1 MQPPV
6 PGAHK
11 PRFSLGNAND
21 DDSDDDNDV
30 NDGPPT
36 IIINDAS
43 PRPDQPQP
51 QSEPAPA
58 PSQQPSA
65 PSERPKSKPQAVAD
79 KARDPD
85 NEKVTET
92 DDPIQAAQTYP
103 PGQKNETTAKQAN
116 PASDSPDA
124 GAPQPSHGSSWRDK
138 LPPVPAA
145 LAWVTPRLN
154 WKGFRPVLRAS
165 ISAWCGLILMM
176 GTKSEAWLGQASF
189 LVLVVATINPA
200 NAPIA
205 TTLELTFFQVV
216 LVAAAW
222 GWVCLGLLIAWA
234 ARTEFHLTAA
244 NYTTVSGIAAPYVAQ
259 GLTGSDLMLAVQQ
272 AIFHGYFLEARS
284 SAVSAIFLGVGAGF
298 LLWLRGHLGPGPVLF
313 GIIVSPSARTRA
325 SVAKG

>member
-6 PGAHK
+6 LGANK
-11 PRFSLGNAND
+11 PRFSLGTAHD
-21 DDSDDDNDV
+21 DDSDDDNDI
-30 NDGPPT
+30 NEGPPT

-43 PRPDQPQP
+43 PRPDQP
-51 QSEPAPA
+51 APA
-58 PSQQPSA
+58 ESSA
-65 PSERPKSKPQAVAD
+65 ASSEDKPPSKPQAVVD
-79 KARDPD
+79 KVRDPN
-85 NEKVTET
+85 NEKATET
-92 DDPIQAAQTYP
+92 EDPIQAAQTYP
-103 PGQKNETTAKQAN
+103 PGQKNETTAQQAN
-116 PASDSPDA
+116 PADPSADA
-124 GAPQPSHGSSWRDK
+124 GAPASPAHQSWRAK

-205 TTLELTFFQVV
+205 TTLELTLWQVL
-216 LVAAAW
+216 LVACAW

-244 NYTTVSGIAAPYVAQ
+244 NYTAVSGIAAPYVAQ
-259 GLTGSDLMLAVQQ
+259 GLTGSDLTLAVEE

-284 SAVSAIFLGVGAGF
+284 SAVAAVFLGVGAGF
-298 LLWLRGHLGPGPVLF
+298 LLWLRGHLG
-313 GIIVSPSARTRA
+313 
-325 SVAKG
+325 